1 MDEDNFLNEIL
12 HDINLEKELKL
23 QLPENHLDQN
33 NFEDGD
39 DKNSEKYTKK
49 RSFDTILSLLDDGLF
64 LPSNLDV
71 NLSNFDDIEMDVMS
85 DIKIGNLNNS
95 TNTNSDL
102 GKMDVEEILSL
113 KNLEMSTREG
123 QNQKIEKENLQ
134 QNQNQNLISN
144 TQKLT
149 PKMKRNYHCDD
160 LCEQNSTKTE
170 LTSGFGS
177 IYEYGYNNVED
188 WLEMN
193 LEHMSEENAQKLT
206 AESEAETKNLHL
218 NQKTQET
225 QIQTPIQPMI
235 SCNQNPSIINLD
247 RIGCGGKSCSAIGP
261 TSNTSIIRYDCT
273 YPIQPITLSNSSSL
287 NFTPIDYNYKQTD
300 FSQNP
305 DLLAPQIS
313 LDTLKKQNKSGKNS
327 RNKIPN
333 RRPVPMNSNRPIII
347 SYLPNYTIPHV
358 TSNSNFTVVSYV
370 NDNPNKQNIP
380 NLPKNK
386 EKKNEEKENFKI
398 KQSKLPLE
406 MDLDELTNKIYDLP
420 PELNNPMSKDYDPKK
435 IDLHEKN
442 YFEDSKIVNSKT
454 NFSKWQTI
462 MEVVYPNSPITT
474 NKVAQDNNDTCN
486 VMEKETSEND
496 DIMEEICSNSSAQIN
511 KIRKVQP
518 LTKTDGTKRLPTLR
532 KIELDSSKT
541 KKRRVSYN
549 KNNHVTNNNSFVN
562 LQPLTIQPIHSTTSR
577 RIIKGSDNISYE
589 EIYFYD
595 DNKNLCKALCPL
607 PRKINNH
614 SKSSTINKGTKN
626 SKLSSNANVASNN
639 LQMGWS
645 HHKKI
650 VNQGQEVH
658 VMGRT
663 SI

>member
-23 QLPENHLDQN
+23 QLPENHDQN
-33 NFEDGD
+33 NFDD
-39 DKNSEKYTKK
+39 DMDKNSEKYTKK

-85 DIKIGNLNNS
+85 DIKIGNLNN
-95 TNTNSDL
+95 TNSNSEIL

-123 QNQKIEKENLQ
+123 QNQKIEKDPQ
-134 QNQNQNLISN
+134 QNKNQNSISN
-144 TQKLT
+144 AQKLT

-193 LEHMSEENAQKLT
+193 IEHMSEENAQKLT
-206 AESEAETKNLHL
+206 AESEAETKNLHS
-218 NQKTQET
+218 TQEIE
-225 QIQTPIQPMI
+225 IQTSIQPMI

-247 RIGCGGKSCSAIGP
+247 RIGCGAKSCSAIGP

-305 DLLAPQIS
+305 ELLAPQIS
-313 LDTLKKQNKSGKNS
+313 LDTLKKQNSGKNS

-333 RRPVPMNSNRPIII
+333 RQVPMNSNRPIII
-347 SYLPNYTIPHV
+347 SYLPNYNSPHV
-358 TSNSNFTVVSYV
+358 MSNSNFTVVSYV
-370 NDNPNKQNIP
+370 NDNPYKQNIMP

-398 KQSKLPLE
+398 KQEKYQSKLPLE

-420 PELNNPMSKDYDPKK
+420 PELNNPLSKDYDPEK

-442 YFEDSKIVNSKT
+442 YFEDTKIVNSKT

-462 MEVVYPNSPITT
+462 MEVVYPNSPITD
-474 NKVAQDNNDTCN
+474 KVAQEDNNNNN
-486 VMEKETSEND
+486 VLEKEASEND
-496 DIMEEICSNSSAQIN
+496 DMMEEVCSNLSAQIN

-532 KIELDSSKT
+532 KIELDGSKS
-541 KKRRVSYN
+541 KKRKVSYH

-614 SKSSTINKGTKN
+614 SKSTKS
-626 SKLSSNANVASNN
+626 SKLSSHASGAGNN

-658 VMGRT
+658 MMGRT
-663 SI
+663 